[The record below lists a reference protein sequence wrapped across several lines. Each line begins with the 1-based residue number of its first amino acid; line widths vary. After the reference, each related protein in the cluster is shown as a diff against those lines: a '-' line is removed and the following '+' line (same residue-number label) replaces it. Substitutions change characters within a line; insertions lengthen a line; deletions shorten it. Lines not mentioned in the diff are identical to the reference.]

1 MDSHQIAMAV
11 VNDPAAADLVKIG
24 VNHFLNEG
32 HWDGAVHRLLTP
44 VMYELKKP
52 IYEGMMNMKYGHKA
66 LTIAKDV
73 QGDKRV
79 QKYLTQEVMRLIKEL
94 RLK

>member
-11 VNDPAAADLVKIG
+11 VNDPAAADLVRIG
-24 VNHFLNEG
+24 VNHFLNDG

-52 IYEGMMNMKYGHKA
+52 IY
-66 LTIAKDV
+66 I
-73 QGDKRV
+73 
-79 QKYLTQEVMRLIKEL
+79 
-94 RLK
+94 

>member
-24 VNHFLNEG
+24 VDHFLNDG

-52 IYEGMMNMKYGHKA
+52 IYEGIQVFHGELWDA
-66 LTIAKDV
+66 AREILDWEL
-73 QGDKRV
+73 D
-79 QKYLTQEVMRLIKEL
+79 RLLEQ
-94 RLK
+94 RAR